1 VEQALTGPERSVSAS
16 RSPARRRSWLRTLT
30 EALALIVLIAA
41 VYAVMARLGIAPVE
55 EMPPGRL
62 VAIDGDT
69 LRGPDGD
76 IRLYG
81 IDAPELHQ
89 TCEGPKG
96 RDYPCGRD
104 ARNRLDRLTRGK
116 ALACEVRDTDRF
128 GRAVSVCRAG
138 DLDINRQMVTDG
150 WAVAY
155 PGRTDYE
162 GEEAEARDAARGL
175 WSGAF
180 QPPKAWR
187 REHPRGP

>member
-1 VEQALTGPERSVSAS
+1 M
-16 RSPARRRSWLRTLT
+16 RRLR
-30 EALALIVLIAA
+30 EALALLAA
-41 VYAVMARLGIAPVE
+41 VAVVYALMGRLGVPVVDE
-55 EMPPGRL
+55 HAPGRL
-62 VAIDGDT
+62 LAVDGDT

-104 ARNRLDRLTRGK
+104 ARNRLDRLTRGRT
-116 ALACEVRDTDRF
+116 LACEARDTDRF
-128 GRAVSVCRAG
+128 GRTVAVCRAG
-138 DLDINRQMVTDG
+138 DLDINRQMVMDG

-155 PGRTDYE
+155 PGRAGYE
-162 GEEAEARDAARGL
+162 NAEADAREARRGL
-175 WSGAF
+175 WSGVF

-187 REHPRGP
+187 REHPRSP